1 MFSRRSLIAAGVGV
15 AIASAGAAHAKDGK
29 PRAGTADAL
38 DNLAELEATRG
49 GRLGVSVLDTGTH
62 RQLDFRADERFAMC
76 STHKFLTVAAILQ
89 QIDQGKMNLDQK
101 VSFTRGDLLS
111 YAPITKQ
118 HVDAGVM
125 TVDAL
130 AAATTAW
137 SDNTADNLLLALL
150 RGPEGWTRYARSLG
164 DSVSRL
170 DRIEPA
176 LNTAIPG
183 DPRDTTSPAAMVR
196 NLDVVLLGKA
206 LSAASR
212 SRLETWMLDST
223 ITGTLLR
230 AGMPKGWR
238 VADKSGAGENGTRND
253 IGMIT
258 RPGAAPLLAAVYYTQ
273 APGDRTTHD
282 RVLAEAGR
290 IIARTFAV

>member
-1 MFSRRSLIAAGVGV
+1 MFSHRSLITAGI
-15 AIASAGAAHAKDGK
+15 AIASIASAHARSGRPKI
-29 PRAGTADAL
+29 GTTAAL
-38 DNLAELEATRG
+38 NDLAALEAERG
-49 GRLGVSVLDTGTH
+49 GRLGVSVLDTGT
-62 RQLDFRADERFAMC
+62 RRRLAFRADERFAMC

-89 QIDQGKMNLDQK
+89 QADRGEMSLDRK
-101 VSFTRGDLLS
+101 VSFTRADLLS

-118 HVDAGVM
+118 HVDAGFM

-130 AAATTAW
+130 AAATSAW
-137 SDNTADNLLLALL
+137 SDNTADNLLLALIG
-150 RGPEGWTRYARSLG
+150 GPAGWTRYARSLG

-176 LNTAIPG
+176 LNSAIAG

-196 NLDVVLLGKA
+196 NLDAVLLGKA
-206 LSAASR
+206 LSDASR
-212 SRLETWMLDST
+212 TRLETWMFDGT

-238 VADKSGAGENGTRND
+238 VADKSGSGENGTRND

-273 APGDRTTHD
+273 APGELAARE
-282 RVLAEAGR
+282 RVLADVGR
-290 IIARTFAV
+290 IIARTFAA

>member
-1 MFSRRSLIAAGVGV
+1 MFSRRSLITAGI
-15 AIASAGAAHAKDGK
+15 AIASIASAHARSGRPKI
-29 PRAGTADAL
+29 GTTAAL
-38 DNLAELEATRG
+38 NDLAALEAERG
-49 GRLGVSVLDTGTH
+49 GRLGVSVLDTGT
-62 RQLDFRADERFAMC
+62 RRRLAFRADVRFAMC
-76 STHKFLTVAAILQ
+76 STLKFLTDAALLQ
-89 QIDQGKMNLDQK
+89 QVDRGEMSLDRK
-101 VSFTRGDLLS
+101 VSFTRADLLS

-118 HVDAGVM
+118 HVDAGFM

-137 SDNTADNLLLALL
+137 SDNTADNLLLALIG
-150 RGPEGWTRYARSLG
+150 GPAGWTRYARSLG

-176 LNTAIPG
+176 LNSAIAG

-196 NLDVVLLGKA
+196 NLDAVLLGKA
-206 LSAASR
+206 LSDASR
-212 SRLETWMLDST
+212 TRLETWMLDGT

-238 VADKSGAGENGTRND
+238 VADKSGSGENGTRND

-273 APGDRTTHD
+273 APGELAARE
-282 RVLAEAGR
+282 RVLADVGR
-290 IIARTFAV
+290 IIARTFAA

>member
-1 MFSRRSLIAAGVGV
+1 MFSRRSLITAGI
-15 AIASAGAAHAKDGK
+15 AIASIASAHARSGRPKI
-29 PRAGTADAL
+29 GTTAAL
-38 DNLAELEATRG
+38 NDLAALEAERG
-49 GRLGVSVLDTGTH
+49 GRLGVSVLDTGTQ
-62 RQLDFRADERFAMC
+62 RRLTFRADERFAMC

-89 QIDQGKMNLDQK
+89 QVDRGEMSLDRK
-101 VSFTRGDLLS
+101 VSFTRADLLS

-118 HVDAGVM
+118 HVDAGFM

-137 SDNTADNLLLALL
+137 SDNTADNLLLALIG
-150 RGPEGWTRYARSLG
+150 GPAGWTRYARSLG

-176 LNTAIPG
+176 LNSAIAG

-196 NLDVVLLGKA
+196 NLDAVLLGKA
-206 LSAASR
+206 LSDASR
-212 SRLETWMLDST
+212 TRLETWMFDGT

-238 VADKSGAGENGTRND
+238 VADKSGSGENGTRND

-273 APGDRTTHD
+273 APGELAARE
-282 RVLAEAGR
+282 RVLADVGR
-290 IIARTFAV
+290 IIARTFAA

>member
-1 MFSRRSLIAAGVGV
+1 MFSRRSLIATGVGA
-15 AIASAGAAHAKDGK
+15 AIASAGSAHAKDGK
-29 PRAGTADAL
+29 PSVDTTDAL
-38 DNLAELEATRG
+38 NDIAALESERG

-62 RQLDFRADERFAMC
+62 RRLDFRAEERFAMC
-76 STHKFLTVAAILQ
+76 STHKFLTVAAILEQ
-89 QIDQGKMNLDQK
+89 VDRGEMSLDRK
-101 VSFTRGDLLS
+101 VAFTRADLLP

-118 HVDAGVM
+118 NVDAGVM
-125 TVDAL
+125 TVEAL

-137 SDNTADNLLLALL
+137 SDNTANNLLLALL
-150 RGPEGWTRYARSLG
+150 GGPAGWTRYAGSLG

-170 DRIEPA
+170 DRIESE
-176 LNTAIPG
+176 LNSAIPG

-196 NLDVVLLGKA
+196 DLDVVLLRKA
-206 LSAASR
+206 LSDASR
-212 SRLETWMLDST
+212 TRLETWMFGST

-230 AGMPKGWR
+230 AGMPEGWR

-273 APGDRTTHD
+273 APGDMAGRD
-282 RVLAEAGR
+282 RVLADTGR

>member
-1 MFSRRSLIAAGVGV
+1 MFSRRSLITAGI
-15 AIASAGAAHAKDGK
+15 AIASIASAHARSGRPKI
-29 PRAGTADAL
+29 GTTAAL
-38 DNLAELEATRG
+38 NDLAALEAERG
-49 GRLGVSVLDTGTH
+49 GRLGVSVLDTGT
-62 RQLDFRADERFAMC
+62 RRRLAFRADERFAMC

-89 QIDQGKMNLDQK
+89 QVDRGEMSLDRK
-101 VSFTRGDLLS
+101 VSFTRADLLS

-118 HVDAGVM
+118 HVDAGFM

-137 SDNTADNLLLALL
+137 SDNTADNLLLALIG
-150 RGPEGWTRYARSLG
+150 GPAGWTRYARSLG

-176 LNTAIPG
+176 LNSAIAG

-196 NLDVVLLGKA
+196 NLDAVLLGKA
-206 LSAASR
+206 LSDASR
-212 SRLETWMLDST
+212 TRLETWMFDGT

-238 VADKSGAGENGTRND
+238 VADKSGSGENGTRND

-273 APGDRTTHD
+273 APGELAARE
-282 RVLAEAGR
+282 RVLADVGR
-290 IIARTFAV
+290 IIARTFAA